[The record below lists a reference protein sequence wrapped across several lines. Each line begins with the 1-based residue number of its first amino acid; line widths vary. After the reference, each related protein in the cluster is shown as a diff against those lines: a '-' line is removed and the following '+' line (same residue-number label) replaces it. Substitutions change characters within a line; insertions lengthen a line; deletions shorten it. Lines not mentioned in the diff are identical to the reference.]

1 MEGQQELL
9 EDSVFDNTSVASIVD
24 DHVKSPIEDAECL
37 AYWAAK
43 EAAAAGNVAKLALVH
58 VARKYLTP
66 AATSVDVER
75 LFSECGHVLEARRN
89 RTSPERANAIIFM
102 RKNMY
107 LLGWDLNLS

>member
-9 EDSVFDNTSVASIVD
+9 DDSVFDNTSVTSIVD
-24 DHVKSPIEDAECL
+24 ELVKSPIEDSECL

-43 EAAAAGNVAKLALVH
+43 EVAAAGNVAKLALVS

-75 LFSECGHVLEARRN
+75 LFSECGNVLEARRN
-89 RTSPERANAIIFM
+89 RTSPERANKMIFL

-107 LLGWDLNLS
+107 LLCWELNLS